1 MSNNS
6 IFYKLSLNNK
16 ILRKFYLFYNIYI
29 RNRKFLKD
37 GSHVGEEKLILN
49 LFDQNYI
56 GNFVDLGCYH
66 PTRYNNTFQMYKNGW
81 RGINVDLNPLSIE
94 LFNFLRPKDINLN
107 IAISDKTEE
116 TEYYFIDD
124 FNTQNTLDQ
133 NHLNFLK
140 DHHNVKDN
148 EINKKKIVTEKLE
161 NILIKYKFNRIDF
174 MNIDIEGHELKIIEN
189 LDFDK
194 YFIKILCIE
203 MIDHNEKSKE
213 KNNIMKKILEK
224 KFKLYKKLY
233 NNYIFLNKYEKQ

>member
-1 MSNNS
+1 MSNS
-6 IFYKLSLNNK
+6 SAFYKLSLKNK
-16 ILRKFYLFYNIYI
+16 ILKNFYFFYNIYV
-29 RNRKFLKD
+29 RNRKFLKY
-37 GSHVGEEKLILN
+37 GSHVGEEKYILD
-49 LFDQNYI
+49 LFNKNYI

-81 RGINVDLNPLSIE
+81 RGINIDLNPLSIE

-116 TEYYFIDD
+116 TEFYFIDQ

-140 DHHNVKDN
+140 KYHNIKDSD
-148 EINKKKIVTEKLE
+148 INKKKIITDKLE
-161 NILIKYKFNRIDF
+161 NILIKYKFYKIDF

-194 YFIKILCIE
+194 FFIKTLCIE
-203 MIDHNEKSKE
+203 MIDHNEKSMK
-213 KNNIMKKILEK
+213 KNTIIKKILDK
-224 KFKLYKKLY
+224 NFKLMKKLY
-233 NNYIFLNKYEKQ
+233 NNYIFINKYEK